1 MYKLI
6 RRILSGRKLVGYLI
20 TDGTCVRQINLS
32 EAKGLSQDGLLS
44 KVSYDWRN
52 DRLIGK
58 GIDLRSLG
66 TVQISQLIEDKLEN
80 NKVNYKII
88 KSGAYIGETVGLI
101 RIKDTN
107 SIQIKN
113 VQCDQLIIYST
124 ETAVCCPHIDID
136 YRTVKVKNLVL
147 VNINESL
154 FDMLYPYGD
163 KQFIDML
170 DSINY
175 IKSDGFQTIHTGKS
189 LGLKSLDFR
198 YKLTNTNWYKGIT
211 SEIGFIYD
219 YREFISENNLDLTVY
234 MDKLYNDKVVR
245 QIVNGEILLEL
256 DRYMNNTQ
264 AIREHLNFQKFE
276 KQLRLRSLYG
286 KDNRIDDDFQLMAF
300 RLDNYT
306 VEDSEQFPDAL
317 IDIDLG
323 TVNKLIESCTDFQ
336 TLRKLIFPNTQVFRI
351 IGKGNKVYDWVEL
364 RQYTLKYT
372 ENLSNLYKKQYNDR
386 KCSIVTNSQT
396 VENQMKQVIMNNN
409 SDRCNEYKQIIDIPY
424 ISELLYPLESKL
436 KLLNLGESGK
446 ILDDKQQKR
455 TQELVQSKI
464 LRYLLEL
471 YRQNRNLEQYMS
483 SILIELLYKYCRADD
498 ILIDNKICVNYR
510 GKIGSF
516 NSATGFDNSLP
527 NVNNYAVELDSID
540 ALIETPDLSVFI
552 TDADML
558 LALGIESKTGDCTIT
573 QAGRKIE
580 QFDLGKYNFVNLRS
594 LNNMFSGARLKKLV
608 LDGKQFNAQRI
619 RSIDGMLSNA
629 KIDEVIIKNMDFRQV
644 KTCYGFMLAFNG
656 KIIMLNQLL
665 NDHTLGYIE
674 SFRSQI
680 ILSKINE
687 SIERLKFITDDPSIR
702 YCRLNETKLVSDG
715 HTNKIVWKSYN
726 QSLLDYG
733 DSTRKQ
739 RDDYIKLNKSK

>member
-6 RRILSGRKLVGYLI
+6 KRILSGRKLVGYLI

-32 EAKGLSQDGLLS
+32 EARALSQAELLS
-44 KVSYDWRN
+44 EVSYDWRN
-52 DRLIGK
+52 DRLVGK
-58 GIDLRSLG
+58 GIDLRSLE
-66 TVQISQLIEDKLEN
+66 TVQISQLNKDKLEN

-88 KSGAYIGETVGLI
+88 KSGAYVGEKVGLI
-101 RIKDTN
+101 RVKDAK

-113 VQCDQLIIYST
+113 VRCDQLIIYST

-154 FDMLYPYGD
+154 FDMLYPLGV
-163 KQFIDML
+163 KKFIDRL

-189 LGLKSLDFR
+189 LDLR

-211 SEIGFIYD
+211 SESGFIYD
-219 YREFISENNLDLTVY
+219 YGEFISENYLDLTVY
-234 MDKLYNDKVVR
+234 MNKLYNDKVVR

-256 DRYMNNTQ
+256 DRYLSNPQ
-264 AIREHLNFQKFE
+264 AINIREHLNFQKFE
-276 KQLRLRSLYG
+276 KQLKLRGLYG
-286 KDNRIDDDFQLMAF
+286 KDSGVDDDFQLMAF

-306 VEDSEQFPDAL
+306 VGDSVGYPDAL
-317 IDIDLG
+317 IDIDIEI
-323 TVNKLIESCTDFQ
+323 VNKLIESCTDFQ

-351 IGKGNKVYDWVEL
+351 IGKGNKVYDWFEL

-372 ENLSNLYKKQYNDR
+372 ENLSNLYKKQYNSLD
-386 KCSIVTNSQT
+386 KC
-396 VENQMKQVIMNNN
+396 K
-409 SDRCNEYKQIIDIPY
+409 EYKQIIDIPY

-436 KLLNLGESGK
+436 KLLNLGDSGK
-446 ILDDKQQKR
+446 ILDDKQYKR
-455 TQELVQSKI
+455 TKEIVQSKI
-464 LRYLLEL
+464 LRYLLDL
-471 YRQNRNLEQYMS
+471 YRQNRRLEQFMS
-483 SILIELLYKYCRADD
+483 SMLIELLYKYCRADD
-498 ILIDNKICVNYR
+498 ILIDNKVCVNYR
-510 GKIGSF
+510 GKVGYS
-516 NSATGFDNSLP
+516 NSTSIDDSLP
-527 NVNNYAVELDSID
+527 NVNDYDIELDSID

-558 LALGIESKTGDCTIT
+558 LALGIENKLGDCTIT

-580 QFDLGKYNFVNLRS
+580 QFDLGDYNFVNLRS
-594 LNNMFSGARLKKLV
+594 LNNMFSGARLKKLI

-644 KTCYGFMLAFNG
+644 KKCYGFMLAFNG
-656 KIIMLNQLL
+656 KIIILNQLL
-665 NDHTLGYIE
+665 NDHMLGYIE

-687 SIERLKFITDDPSIR
+687 SVERMQFITDDPSIR

>member
-1 MYKLI
+1 MYKLV

-32 EAKGLSQDGLLS
+32 EARALSQAELLS
-44 KVSYDWRN
+44 EVSYDWRN

-58 GIDLRSLG
+58 GIDLRSLE
-66 TVQISQLIEDKLEN
+66 TVQISQLNKDKLEN

-88 KSGAYIGETVGLI
+88 KSGAYVGEKVGLI
-101 RIKDTN
+101 RVKGTKN
-107 SIQIKN
+107 IQIKN
-113 VQCDQLIIYST
+113 VRCDQLIIYST
-124 ETAVCCPHIDID
+124 ETAICCPHIDID

-154 FDMLYPYGD
+154 FDMLYPSGV
-163 KQFIDML
+163 KKFIDRL
-170 DSINY
+170 NSINY
-175 IKSDGFQTIHTGKS
+175 IKSDGFQTIHNGKS
-189 LGLKSLDFR
+189 LDLKNLDFR

-211 SEIGFIYD
+211 SESGFIYD
-219 YREFISENNLDLTVY
+219 YREFISENYLDLTVY
-234 MDKLYNDKVVR
+234 MNKLYNDKVVR

-256 DRYMNNTQ
+256 DSYLSNNQ
-264 AIREHLNFQKFE
+264 AINIREHLNFWKFE
-276 KQLRLRSLYG
+276 KQLKLRGLYG
-286 KDNRIDDDFQLMAF
+286 KGNGIDDGFQLMAF

-306 VEDSEQFPDAL
+306 VQDGVSYPDAL
-317 IDIDLG
+317 IDIDLE
-323 TVNKLIESCTDFQ
+323 TVNKLIENCTDFQ

-351 IGKGNKVYDWVEL
+351 IGKGNKVYDWFEL

-372 ENLSNLYKKQYNDR
+372 ENLSNLYKKQYDDR
-386 KCSIVTNSQT
+386 KCSVVTNSQT
-396 VENQMKQVIMNNN
+396 ADTPMKRVIMNN
-409 SDRCNEYKQIIDIPY
+409 SLDKGKEYKQIIDIPY

-436 KLLNLGESGK
+436 RLLNLGDSRK

-455 TQELVQSKI
+455 TQEIVQSKI
-464 LRYLLEL
+464 LRYLLDL
-471 YRQNRNLEQYMS
+471 YRQNRNLEQFMS

-510 GKIGSF
+510 GKVGY
-516 NSATGFDNSLP
+516 NSSTSIDNSLP
-527 NVNNYAVELDSID
+527 NVNDYDVELDSID
-540 ALIETPDLSVFI
+540 ALLETPDLSVFI

-558 LALGIESKTGDCTIT
+558 LALGIENKLGDCTIT

-580 QFDLGKYNFVNLRS
+580 KFDLGDYNFVNLRS
-594 LNNMFSGARLKKLV
+594 LSNMFSGARLKKLV

-619 RSIDGMLSNA
+619 KSIDGMLSNA
-629 KIDEVIIKNMDFRQV
+629 KIDEVIIKNIDFRQV
-644 KTCYGFMLAFNG
+644 KKCYGFMLAFNG
-656 KIIMLNQLL
+656 KLIILNQLL
-665 NDHTLGYIE
+665 NDHMLGYIE

-687 SIERLKFITDDPSIR
+687 SIERMKFITDNPSIR

-739 RDDYIKLNKSK
+739 RDDYIKLNKN

>member
-32 EAKGLSQDGLLS
+32 EAKSLSQDGLLS
-44 KVSYDWRN
+44 KVSYDLKN
-52 DRLIGK
+52 DRLVGK

-66 TVQISQLIEDKLEN
+66 TVQISQLIEDKLEK

-88 KSGAYIGETVGLI
+88 KSGAYVGETVGLI
-101 RIKDTN
+101 RVKDTAN
-107 SIQIKN
+107 IQIKN
-113 VQCDQLIIYST
+113 VQCDQLIIYCT
-124 ETAVCCPHIDID
+124 ETAVGCPHIDID

-154 FDMLYPYGD
+154 FDMLYPYGG

-170 DSINY
+170 NSINY

-189 LGLKSLDFR
+189 LDPR

-219 YREFISENNLDLTVY
+219 YREFISENNLDLTTY
-234 MDKLYNDKVVR
+234 MNKLYNDKVVR

-256 DRYMNNTQ
+256 DRYLSNTNTQ

-276 KQLRLRSLYG
+276 KQLRLRG
-286 KDNRIDDDFQLMAF
+286 NDIADDFQLIAF

-306 VEDSEQFPDAL
+306 VGDSEQFPDAL
-317 IDIDLG
+317 MDIDLE
-323 TVNKLIESCTDFQ
+323 TVNKLIENCTDFQ

-351 IGKGNKVYDWVEL
+351 IGKGNKVYDWLEL

-372 ENLSNLYKKQYNDR
+372 ENLSNLYKKQYDDR
-386 KCSIVTNSQT
+386 RCSVVKNSQT
-396 VENQMKQVIMNNN
+396 VEIVNNN
-409 SDRCNEYKQIIDIPY
+409 LDKGKEYKQVIDIPY

-436 KLLNLGESGK
+436 KLLNLGDSRK
-446 ILDDKQQKR
+446 SLDDKQYKR

-464 LRYLLEL
+464 LRYLLDL

-498 ILIDNKICVNYR
+498 ILIDGKICVNYR
-510 GKIGSF
+510 GKVGYS
-516 NSATGFDNSLP
+516 SLKSFDNSLP
-527 NVNNYAVELDSID
+527 NVNNYDIELDSID
-540 ALIETPDLSVFI
+540 ALLETPDLSVFI

-558 LALGIESKTGDCTIT
+558 LALGIKSKTGDCTIT
-573 QAGRKIE
+573 QVGRKIE
-580 QFDLGKYNFVNLRS
+580 QFDLGNYNFVNLRS
-594 LNNMFSGARLKKLV
+594 LNNMFSGARLKKLI

-644 KTCYGFMLAFNG
+644 KNCYGFMLAFNG
-656 KIIMLNQLL
+656 KIIILNQLL

-687 SIERLKFITDDPSIR
+687 SVERLKFITDDPSIR

-739 RDDYIKLNKSK
+739 RDDYIKLNKGK

>member
-6 RRILSGRKLVGYLI
+6 KRILSGRKLVGYLI

-32 EAKGLSQDGLLS
+32 EARALSQAKLLS
-44 KVSYDWRN
+44 EVSYDWRN
-52 DRLIGK
+52 DRLVGK
-58 GIDLRSLG
+58 GIDLRSLE
-66 TVQISQLIEDKLEN
+66 TVQISQLNKDKLEN

-88 KSGAYIGETVGLI
+88 KSGAYVGEKVGLI
-101 RIKDTN
+101 RVKGTKN
-107 SIQIKN
+107 IQIKN
-113 VQCDQLIIYST
+113 VRCDQLIIYST

-154 FDMLYPYGD
+154 FDMLYPSEV
-163 KQFIDML
+163 KKFIDRL
-170 DSINY
+170 NSINY
-175 IKSDGFQTIHTGKS
+175 IKSDGFQTIHNGKS
-189 LGLKSLDFR
+189 LDLKNLDFR
-198 YKLTNTNWYKGIT
+198 YKLTNTDWYKGIT

-219 YREFISENNLDLTVY
+219 YREFISENYLDLTVY
-234 MDKLYNDKVVR
+234 MNKLYNDKVVR

-256 DRYMNNTQ
+256 DRYLSNPQTIN
-264 AIREHLNFQKFE
+264 IREHLNFQKFE
-276 KQLRLRSLYG
+276 KQLRLRGLYG
-286 KDNRIDDDFQLMAF
+286 KGNGIDDDFQLMAF

-306 VEDSEQFPDAL
+306 VQDGVSYPDAL
-317 IDIDLG
+317 IDIDLEI
-323 TVNKLIESCTDFQ
+323 VNKLIESCTDFQ

-351 IGKGNKVYDWVEL
+351 IGKGNKVYDWFEL

-372 ENLSNLYKKQYNDR
+372 ENLSNLYKKQYDDR
-386 KCSIVTNSQT
+386 KQY
-396 VENQMKQVIMNNN
+396 NNL
-409 SDRCNEYKQIIDIPY
+409 DKDKEYKQIIDIPY

-436 KLLNLGESGK
+436 KLLNLGDSGK
-446 ILDDKQQKR
+446 ILDDKQYKR

-464 LRYLLEL
+464 LRYLLDL
-471 YRQNRNLEQYMS
+471 YRQNRNLEQFMS
-483 SILIELLYKYCRADD
+483 SMLIELLYKYCRADD

-510 GKIGSF
+510 GTVGYN
-516 NSATGFDNSLP
+516 NSTGIDSSLP
-527 NVNNYAVELDSID
+527 NVNDYDVELDSID

-558 LALGIESKTGDCTIT
+558 LALGIENKLGDCTIT

-580 QFDLGKYNFVNLRS
+580 QFDLGDYNFVNLRS
-594 LNNMFSGARLKKLV
+594 LNNMFSGARLKKLI

-644 KTCYGFMLAFNG
+644 KNCYGFMLAFNG
-656 KIIMLNQLL
+656 KLIILNQLL

-739 RDDYIKLNKSK
+739 RDDYIKLNKRDWARG

>member
-32 EAKGLSQDGLLS
+32 EAKGLSQGGLLS
-44 KVSYDWRN
+44 KVSYDQRN
-52 DRLIGK
+52 DRLVGK

-66 TVQISQLIEDKLEN
+66 TVQISQLIENKLEN

-88 KSGAYIGETVGLI
+88 KSGAYVGEKVGLI
-101 RIKDTN
+101 RVKGTK
-107 SIQIKN
+107 SVQIKN
-113 VQCDQLIIYST
+113 VRCDQLIIYST
-124 ETAVCCPHIDID
+124 ETAVDYPHIDID

-154 FDMLYPYGD
+154 FDMLYPFGG
-163 KQFIDML
+163 KQFIDRL
-170 DSINY
+170 NSINY
-175 IKSDGFQTIHTGKS
+175 IKSDGFQTIHNGKS
-189 LGLKSLDFR
+189 LDLERLDFR

-211 SEIGFIYD
+211 SEVGFIYD

-234 MDKLYNDKVVR
+234 MNKLYNDKVVR

-256 DRYMNNTQ
+256 DRYLSNNQ
-264 AIREHLNFQKFE
+264 AINIRKHLNFWKFE
-276 KQLRLRSLYG
+276 KQLRLRGLYG
-286 KDNRIDDDFQLMAF
+286 KDNGIDDDFQLMAF
-300 RLDNYT
+300 RLDSYT
-306 VEDSEQFPDAL
+306 VGDSEQFPDAL
-317 IDIDLG
+317 IDLDIE
-323 TVNKLIESCTDFQ
+323 TVNKLIENCTNFP

-351 IGKGNKVYDWVEL
+351 IGKGNKVYDWLEL

-372 ENLSNLYKKQYNDR
+372 EKLSNLYKKQYNNLD
-386 KCSIVTNSQT
+386 KG
-396 VENQMKQVIMNNN
+396 
-409 SDRCNEYKQIIDIPY
+409 NEYKQIIDIPY

-436 KLLNLGESGK
+436 KLLNLGDSGK

-455 TQELVQSKI
+455 TQELIQSKI
-464 LRYLLEL
+464 LRYLLDL
-471 YRQNRNLEQYMS
+471 YRQNRNLEQFMS
-483 SILIELLYKYCRADD
+483 SMLIELLYKYCRADD

-510 GKIGSF
+510 GKVGYN
-516 NSATGFDNSLP
+516 NSTDIDNSLL
-527 NVNNYAVELDSID
+527 NVNNYDVELDSID
-540 ALIETPDLSVFI
+540 ALLETPDLSVFI

-558 LALGIESKTGDCTIT
+558 LALGIKNKLGDCTIT

-580 QFDLGKYNFVNLRS
+580 QFDLGNYNFVNLRS
-594 LNNMFSGARLKKLV
+594 LNNMFSGARLKKLI

-644 KTCYGFMLAFNG
+644 KNCYGFMLAFNG
-656 KIIMLNQLL
+656 KIIILNQLL

-687 SIERLKFITDDPSIR
+687 SVERLGFITDDPSIR
-702 YCRLNETKLVSDG
+702 YCRLNETRLVSDG

>member
-32 EAKGLSQDGLLS
+32 EARSLSQDGLLS
-44 KVSYDWRN
+44 EISYDWRN

-58 GIDLRSLG
+58 GIDLRSLE
-66 TVQISQLIEDKLEN
+66 TVQISQLNKDKLEN

-88 KSGAYIGETVGLI
+88 KSGAYVGEKVGLI
-101 RIKDTN
+101 RVKGTKN
-107 SIQIKN
+107 IQIKN
-113 VQCDQLIIYST
+113 VRCDQLIIYST
-124 ETAVCCPHIDID
+124 ETAICCPHIDID

-154 FDMLYPYGD
+154 FDMLYPSGV
-163 KQFIDML
+163 KKFIDRL
-170 DSINY
+170 NSINY
-175 IKSDGFQTIHTGKS
+175 IKSDGFQTIHNGKS
-189 LGLKSLDFR
+189 LDLKNLDLKNLDFR

-211 SEIGFIYD
+211 SESGFIYD
-219 YREFISENNLDLTVY
+219 YREFISENYLDLTTY
-234 MDKLYNDKVVR
+234 MNKLYNDKVVR

-256 DRYMNNTQ
+256 DRYMGNTQ
-264 AIREHLNFQKFE
+264 TIKEHLNFQKFE
-276 KQLRLRSLYG
+276 KQLRIRGLYG
-286 KDNRIDDDFQLMAF
+286 KDKLKGNGIDDGFQLMAF
-300 RLDNYT
+300 RLDSYT

-317 IDIDLG
+317 IDIDLE

-336 TLRKLIFPNTQVFRI
+336 TLKKLIFPNTQVFRI
-351 IGKGNKVYDWVEL
+351 ISKGNKVYDWFEL

-372 ENLSNLYKKQYNDR
+372 ENLSNLYKKQYNRLD
-386 KCSIVTNSQT
+386 KG
-396 VENQMKQVIMNNN
+396 
-409 SDRCNEYKQIIDIPY
+409 NEYKQIIDIPY

-436 KLLNLGESGK
+436 KLLNIRDSRKGLE
-446 ILDDKQQKR
+446 DKQYKR

-464 LRYLLEL
+464 LRYLLDL

-483 SILIELLYKYCRADD
+483 SILIELLYKYCKADD
-498 ILIDNKICVNYR
+498 ILIDDKICVNYR
-510 GKIGSF
+510 GKVGYNSSIGI
-516 NSATGFDNSLP
+516 DNSLP
-527 NVNNYAVELDSID
+527 NVNNYDVEVDSID
-540 ALIETPDLSVFI
+540 ALLETPDLAVFI

-558 LALGIESKTGDCTIT
+558 LALGIENKLGDCTIT

-580 QFDLGKYNFVNLRS
+580 QFDLGDYNFVNLRS
-594 LNNMFSGARLKKLV
+594 LNNMFSGARLKKLI

-629 KIDEVIIKNMDFRQV
+629 KIDEVVIKNMDFRQV
-644 KTCYGFMLAFNG
+644 KNCYGFMLAFNG
-656 KIIMLNQLL
+656 KLIILNQLL
-665 NDHTLGYIE
+665 NDHMLGFIE

-687 SIERLKFITDDPSIR
+687 NVERVQFITDDPSIR

>member
-32 EAKGLSQDGLLS
+32 EARALSQAELLS
-44 KVSYDWRN
+44 EVSYDQRN
-52 DRLIGK
+52 DRLVGK
-58 GIDLRSLG
+58 GIDLRSLE
-66 TVQISQLIEDKLEN
+66 TVQISQLNKDKLEN
-80 NKVNYKII
+80 NKVNYRIV
-88 KSGAYIGETVGLI
+88 KSGAYVGEKVGLV
-101 RIKDTN
+101 RVKDTK

-113 VQCDQLIIYST
+113 VRCDQLIIYST
-124 ETAVCCPHIDID
+124 ENAVCCPHIDID

-147 VNINESL
+147 VNINEGL
-154 FDMLYPYGD
+154 FDMLYPLGV
-163 KQFIDML
+163 KKFIDRL

-175 IKSDGFQTIHTGKS
+175 LKSDGFQTIHTE
-189 LGLKSLDFR
+189 KSLDFR

-211 SEIGFIYD
+211 SESGFIYD
-219 YREFISENNLDLTVY
+219 YREFISENYLDLTVY
-234 MDKLYNDKVVR
+234 MNKLYNDKVVR

-256 DRYMNNTQ
+256 DRYLSNTQ
-264 AIREHLNFQKFE
+264 AITIREHLNFQKFE

-286 KDNRIDDDFQLMAF
+286 KDKLKGNGIADDFQLMAF

-306 VEDSEQFPDAL
+306 VGDSEQFPDAL
-317 IDIDLG
+317 IDVDLE
-323 TVNKLIESCTDFQ
+323 TVNKLIENCTDFQ

-351 IGKGNKVYDWVEL
+351 IGKGNKVYDWLEL

-372 ENLSNLYKKQYNDR
+372 ENLSNLYKKQYDDR
-386 KCSIVTNSQT
+386 KQY
-396 VENQMKQVIMNNN
+396 NNL
-409 SDRCNEYKQIIDIPY
+409 DKGNEYKQIIDIPY

-436 KLLNLGESGK
+436 KLLNLGDSGK
-446 ILDDKQQKR
+446 ILDDKQYKR

-464 LRYLLEL
+464 LRYLLDL
-471 YRQNRNLEQYMS
+471 YRQNRNLEQFMS

-498 ILIDNKICVNYR
+498 ILIDNKIYVNYK
-510 GKIGSF
+510 GTVGYN
-516 NSATGFDNSLP
+516 NSTSIDNSLP
-527 NVNNYAVELDSID
+527 NVNDYDIELDSID

-552 TDADML
+552 TDVDML
-558 LALGIESKTGDCTIT
+558 LALGIENKLGDCTIT

-580 QFDLGKYNFVNLRS
+580 QFDLGDYNFVNLRS
-594 LNNMFSGARLKKLV
+594 LNNMFSGARLKKLI
-608 LDGKQFNAQRI
+608 LDGKQFDAQRI
-619 RSIDGMLSNA
+619 KSIDGMLSNA

-644 KTCYGFMLAFNG
+644 KKCYGFMLAFNG
-656 KIIMLNQLL
+656 KIIILNQLL
-665 NDHTLGYIE
+665 NDHMLGYIE

-687 SIERLKFITDDPSIR
+687 SVERMQFITDDPSIR

-739 RDDYIKLNKSK
+739 RDDYIKLNKS

>member
-20 TDGTCVRQINLS
+20 TDGTCVRQINLI
-32 EAKGLSQDGLLS
+32 EAKGLSQNGLLS
-44 KVSYDWRN
+44 KVSYDLRN

-88 KSGAYIGETVGLI
+88 KSGAYVGEKVGLI
-101 RIKDTN
+101 RVKGTKN
-107 SIQIKN
+107 IQIKN
-113 VQCDQLIIYST
+113 VRCDQLIIYST

-136 YRTVKVKNLVL
+136 YRTVKVRNLVL

-154 FDMLYPYGD
+154 FDMLYPLGV
-163 KQFIDML
+163 KKFIGRL

-175 IKSDGFQTIHTGKS
+175 LKSDGFQTIHNGKS
-189 LGLKSLDFR
+189 LDLKNLDLKNLDFR

-211 SEIGFIYD
+211 SESGFIYD
-219 YREFISENNLDLTVY
+219 YREFISENYLDLTAY
-234 MDKLYNDKVVR
+234 MNKLYNDKVVR

-256 DRYMNNTQ
+256 DRYMSNTQ
-264 AIREHLNFQKFE
+264 AITIGEHLNFQKFE
-276 KQLRLRSLYG
+276 KQLRLRGLYG
-286 KDNRIDDDFQLMAF
+286 KDKLKGNSIDDDFQLMAF
-300 RLDNYT
+300 RLDSYT
-306 VEDSEQFPDAL
+306 VGDSEQFSDAL
-317 IDIDLG
+317 IDIDLEI
-323 TVNKLIESCTDFQ
+323 VNKLIESCTDFQ

-351 IGKGNKVYDWVEL
+351 IGKGNKVYDWFEL

-386 KCSIVTNSQT
+386 KCSVVTNSQT
-396 VENQMKQVIMNNN
+396 AEKGK
-409 SDRCNEYKQIIDIPY
+409 EYKQIIDIPY

-436 KLLNLGESGK
+436 KLLNLGDSGK
-446 ILDDKQQKR
+446 ILDDKQYKR

-498 ILIDNKICVNYR
+498 ILIDGKICVNYR
-510 GKIGSF
+510 GKIGYS
-516 NSATGFDNSLP
+516 SSKSIDNSLL
-527 NVNNYAVELDSID
+527 NVNDYDVELDSVD
-540 ALIETPDLSVFI
+540 ALLETPDLSVFI

-558 LALGIESKTGDCTIT
+558 LALGIKSNTEDCTIT

-580 QFDLGKYNFVNLRS
+580 QFDLGNYNFVNLRS
-594 LNNMFSGARLKKLV
+594 LNNMFSGARLKKLI

-619 RSIDGMLSNA
+619 KSIDGMLSNA
-629 KIDEVIIKNMDFRQV
+629 KIDEVIIKNIDFRQV
-644 KTCYGFMLAFNG
+644 KKCYGFMLAFNG
-656 KIIMLNQLL
+656 KLIILNQLL
-665 NDHTLGYIE
+665 NDHMLGYIE

-687 SIERLKFITDDPSIR
+687 SVERMQFITDDPSIR